1 MADPTAFLDD
11 AADDGRGD
19 GVDGGDLR
27 EVEGESWDRVV
38 KVWVFAVVVFDEGV
52 EFFGN

>member
-11 AADDGRGD
+11 VADDGRGD

-27 EVEGESWDRVV
+27 EVVGESRDRVV
-38 KVWVFAVVVFDEGV
+38 KVWVFAVVVFD
-52 EFFGN
+52 